1 MLLNYLKIAWR
12 VLLRRKFFTFI
23 SLFGISFTL
32 MVLLVVVAALDH
44 VHGDHAP
51 EKRID
56 QMAFVNMLRQRYK
69 DGGTNNTPVS
79 AHFIDTYV
87 RPMRTPKLV
96 ALSSTTTS
104 ATSFANNQS
113 LTLDVRHTDANF
125 WRVMDFDFLDGR
137 PFTADEIKQHARVCV
152 ISRHTAQ
159 AFFGT
164 DKGVAGRTLEIGP
177 YRYRVA
183 GVVPNVPAIR
193 LYTSAD
199 VWMPYTLNAADVRG
213 QRLDGAYFAIL
224 LAASTGD
231 VPAMR
236 AEFEQVMR
244 RVPVPDSKKFKSVSA
259 HADPALA
266 SMVRQITGKEESP
279 EDGMGLFLTICGGLA
294 LLFMLLP
301 ALNLVNLNLTRI
313 MERAS
318 EIGVRKA
325 FGASRQVLV
334 GQFLVENLVLAVLGG
349 VLGLAL
355 AAGALQLINE
365 SHFIAYSHFGLSWRA
380 FALGLGLTVVF
391 GLMSGVYPAWKMA
404 RLNPNDA
411 LRGGAL
417 Q

>member
-32 MVLLVVVAALDH
+32 MVLLVVVAAIDH
-44 VHGDHAP
+44 VSGAHAP

-56 QMAFVNMLRQRYK
+56 RMLFVNLLRQTFK
-69 DGGTNNTPVS
+69 DGGRNNTPVS
-79 AHFIDTYV
+79 AHFVDTYV
-87 RPMRTPKLV
+87 RTMHTPELV
-96 ALSSTTTS
+96 AMSSITSS
-104 ATSFANNQS
+104 ATSFAGNQT

-137 PFTADEIKQHARVCV
+137 PYTAPEIAQRARVCV
-152 ISRHTAQ
+152 ISQHTAQ

-164 DKGVAGRTLEIGP
+164 DHGVAGRTLEIGP

-193 LYTSAD
+193 LYSSAD
-199 VWMPYTLNAADVRG
+199 VWLPYTLNAAEVND
-213 QRLDGAYFAIL
+213 QRLSGSYFTIIL
-224 LAASTGD
+224 APSTAA
-231 VPAMR
+231 VPEVR
-236 AEFEQVMR
+236 AEFDQVMR
-244 RVPVPDSKKFKSVSA
+244 RIPLPDPKLMQKLSA
-259 HADPALA
+259 HADPPLA
-266 SMVRQITGKEESP
+266 GFVRQLTAHEEDVD
-279 EDGMGLFLTICGGLA
+279 DGMTLFLTGSTLLA

-334 GQFLVENLVLAVLGG
+334 GQFLIENLVLAVLGG
-349 VLGLAL
+349 VLGLGLATLAL
-355 AAGALQLINE
+355 SLLNE

-380 FALGLGLTVVF
+380 FAIGMGLTVAF

-404 RLNPNDA
+404 RLNPNAA
-411 LRGGAL
+411 LRGGL

>member
-32 MVLLVVVAALDH
+32 MVLLVVVAAIDH
-44 VHGDHAP
+44 VSGAHAP

-56 QMAFVNMLRQRYK
+56 RMLFVNLLRQTFK
-69 DGGTNNTPVS
+69 DGGRNNTPVS
-79 AHFIDTYV
+79 AHFVDTYV
-87 RPMRTPKLV
+87 RTMHTPELV
-96 ALSSTTTS
+96 AMSSITSS
-104 ATSFANNQS
+104 ATSFAGNQT
-113 LTLDVRHTDANF
+113 LTLAV
-125 WRVMDFDFLDGR
+125 
-137 PFTADEIKQHARVCV
+137 
-152 ISRHTAQ
+152 
-159 AFFGT
+159 
-164 DKGVAGRTLEIGP
+164 RTLEIGP

-193 LYTSAD
+193 LDSSAD
-199 VWMPYTLNAADVRG
+199 VWLPYTLNAAEVND
-213 QRLDGAYFAIL
+213 QRLSGSYFTIIL
-224 LAASTGD
+224 APSTAA
-231 VPAMR
+231 VPEVR
-236 AEFEQVMR
+236 AEFDQVMR
-244 RVPVPDSKKFKSVSA
+244 RIPLPDPKLMQKLSA
-259 HADPALA
+259 HADPPLA
-266 SMVRQITGKEESP
+266 GFVRQLTAHEEDVD
-279 EDGMGLFLTICGGLA
+279 DGMTLFLTGSTLLA

-334 GQFLVENLVLAVLGG
+334 GQFLIENLVLAVLGG
-349 VLGLAL
+349 VLGLGLATLAL
-355 AAGALQLINE
+355 SLLNE

-380 FALGLGLTVVF
+380 FAIGMGLTVAF

-404 RLNPNDA
+404 RLNPNAA
-411 LRGGAL
+411 LRGGL